1 MSKFVRLLA
10 VVCLFTAAP
19 AAPASGQSAPVK
31 GTKLASLMTSAQKLY
46 DEGRYK
52 EASSVLT
59 ELRALA
65 PAYPGFA
72 ELSKRVEAA
81 VERERLS
88 LYRAAA
94 FAGDSGTGV
103 RPTRKPVRTDD
114 IAATAAEQMLGRTPT
129 VSALRGD
136 SRRLYQRAEELLD
149 KGLYDGARRVLA
161 EIMPGDKE
169 FDRARML
176 RAQIDAWEALAR
188 TRRTVG
194 PGHKVLMDA
203 GLRKKLDKDLAAA
216 RLLFTAGKWHETL
229 DACEKM
235 RRYAPDDPRARRLTQ
250 DATIELAD
258 VRVRD
263 IEARAERRV
272 REAIGEAEDIMTPPD
287 KMPKLTRPKL
297 EPDVRIP
304 TAGELEL
311 EKKLNE
317 KVSIDLIEAPLSY
330 VLDLLARSVGINI
343 IVDPA
348 AVQDKTLT
356 INVQNTTLKE
366 VLDFITRNE
375 GVSFTRG
382 QNTIYV
388 TTPDQPML
396 TMRIFRLSKGLT
408 DVGWD
413 ITPQGGANVQGGAGG
428 GGGGRQP
435 QQQQQQQA
443 QGPGAKPS
451 DTSDIEKLL
460 EQLPM
465 LIAWPTGSTYY
476 LDRKRNVLFLR
487 STPETLDKVE
497 KMIMAL
503 DENPIQ
509 VLVTTRFIEIDAEAF
524 DDIGVNWNL
533 TNDYALSKEGG
544 ADKLVVDASTGTVFD
559 PRVSTEALDVISAA
573 DGLTFGLTGILTEPQ
588 FQITLKMVMAR
599 YKGRVVN
606 APRIIAMNN
615 SPARFQETEDLWYVE
630 DYEDRRTDLTGSELV
645 GVESSEPAFVP
656 IFVRGPSIGFGLTVT
671 PSVGKDSR
679 DITLLL
685 EPIFRRKSVDSI
697 TSPLI
702 LPGDMEPVSIERP
715 VIIDRRMWAKVT
727 VRDGYHVVLGGM
739 VSASKKHFEA
749 KVPILGDMPLL
760 GWLFKRKTTRNVRKH
775 LLIFVSAKILHPTGS
790 EYKTEDEEKDEAE
803 KRMELL
809 RGTALSSDLPEGLGL
824 KWMRNRETRQILGSG
839 RTTPVEND
847 VIDLKEIDNE

>member
-1 MSKFVRLLA
+1 MSKPVRLLL
-10 VVCLFTAAP
+10 VVCLFCAAP
-19 AAPASGQSAPVK
+19 AVPASGQSAPAK
-31 GTKLASLMTSAQKLY
+31 NARLARLMTSAQTLY

-52 EASSVLT
+52 EAGAVLAQ
-59 ELRALA
+59 LRALA

-94 FAGDSGTGV
+94 FTDDSGAGA
-103 RPTRKPVRTDD
+103 RPTRPLAPAPD
-114 IAATAAEQMLGRTPT
+114 ITVAAAENMLGKAAAAPG
-129 VSALRGD
+129 LRGD
-136 SRRLYQRAEELLD
+136 SRRLYERAEELLD

-161 EIMPGDKE
+161 EIAPGDKE
-169 FDRARML
+169 FDRARIL
-176 RAQIDAWEALAR
+176 RARIDAWEALAH
-188 TRRTVG
+188 RRGTPG
-194 PGHKVLMDA
+194 PGQRALMAA
-203 GLRKKLDKDLAAA
+203 GLRKKLDKDLATA
-216 RLLFTAGKWHETL
+216 RLLFSAGKWRETI

-235 RRYAPDDPRARRLTQ
+235 RRYAPDDPRVRRLMQ
-250 DATIELAD
+250 DATIELTD
-258 VRVRD
+258 VRVND
-263 IEARAERRV
+263 IEARAERRM
-272 REAIGEAEDIMTPPD
+272 REVIGETEDIMTPPD
-287 KMPKLTRPKL
+287 KRPKLTRPKP

-304 TAGELEL
+304 SADELEL

-348 AVQDKTLT
+348 AVQDKTVT
-356 INVQNTTLKE
+356 VNVQNTTLKE
-366 VLDFITRNE
+366 LLDFITRNE

-382 QNTIYV
+382 RNTIYV

-413 ITPQGGANVQGGAGG
+413 ITPQGAANIQGGAGG
-428 GGGGRQP
+428 ASGGRQP
-435 QQQQQQQA
+435 RQQQQQQA
-443 QGPGAKPS
+443 QSPGAKPS

-465 LIAWPTGSTYY
+465 LIDWPTGSTYY

-497 KMIMAL
+497 KMIEAL

-524 DDIGVNWNL
+524 HDIGVNWNL

-544 ADKLVVDASTGTVFD
+544 SNKLVVDASTGTVFD

-588 FQITLKMVMAR
+588 FQMTLKTVMAR

-630 DYEDRRTDLTGSELV
+630 DYEDRRTDLTGSE
-645 GVESSEPAFVP
+645 GVTSSEPAFVP

-685 EPIFRRKSVDSI
+685 EPIFRRKSIDSV

-702 LPGDMEPVSIERP
+702 LPGDLEPVSIERP

-739 VSASKKHFEA
+739 VSASKKHYEA
-749 KVPILGDMPLL
+749 KVPILGDIPLL
-760 GWLFKRKTTRNVRKH
+760 GWLFKRQTTKDVRKH

-803 KRMELL
+803 KRNELL
-809 RGTALSSDLPEGLGL
+809 RGTALDPDLPEGLGL
-824 KWMRNRETRQILGSG
+824 KWMKNRETRQILGPDQI
-839 RTTPVEND
+839 TPAETD
-847 VIDLKEIDNE
+847 VIELREVGSK